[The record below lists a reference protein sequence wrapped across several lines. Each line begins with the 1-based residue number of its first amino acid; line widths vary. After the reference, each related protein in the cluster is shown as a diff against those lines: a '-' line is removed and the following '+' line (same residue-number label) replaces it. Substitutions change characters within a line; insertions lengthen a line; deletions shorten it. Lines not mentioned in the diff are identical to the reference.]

1 MVIQIR
7 YFMKRILILLSMLI
21 LTAFNTGGY
30 PQNKAGQYLK
40 AALEATKSKNY
51 IQAVVLCDAAINL
64 DNTFE
69 KAYFCRGYNKLLLKD
84 YAGALVDF
92 TVCLDLNS
100 ENLDA
105 YLYRGL
111 TNQRAGNRWA
121 ATEDYNSARQID
133 AMETMAFITGNLFR
147 SGVGK

>member
-1 MVIQIR
+1 
-7 YFMKRILILLSMLI
+7 MKKNLFLLSVLL
-21 LTAFNTGGY
+21 LTLSSSAGL
-30 PQNKAGQYLK
+30 PQNKAAQYLK

-64 DNTFE
+64 DNTYE
-69 KAYFCRGYNKLLLKD
+69 TAYFHRGYNKLLLKD
-84 YAGALVDF
+84 FAGALVDF

-100 ENLDA
+100 ENLYA

-111 TNQRAGNRWA
+111 ANQKAGNRWA

-133 AMETMAFITGNLFR
+133 AMETLAFITGNLFR
-147 SGVGK
+147 SGLGK